1 MDWLF
6 GAYSAARVTTDAIS
20 VGTNDYTHRASEVFK
35 SANPPKVAD
44 LNQLIQEYSTAKGT
58 EGTALMGIGNHLF
71 AKKSPAERN
80 NTVILLASLIK
91 NIIDANTYT
100 NIISKLQ
107 VVNPAITKDDFFVVL
122 FKLAQLKYS
131 GTWNSDTLYKM
142 VDTLDNTV
150 RLNNVKNK
158 LQDDFFAD
166 ASHGPDASDGPIFT
180 SFKTAMLQYKKD
192 GRLKTGW
199 FWGGRRTRK
208 GKSRSKGH
216 KGKGKGKRYT
226 RNNRQ

>member
-44 LNQLIQEYSTAKGT
+44 LNQLIQEYSMAKGT

-80 NTVILLASLIK
+80 NMVILLASLIK

-100 NIISKLQ
+100 NIIILDKGSEKRRNYFVFVGESAFFFFSNFFSLSPVCYYIYNMCSASKIYL
-107 VVNPAITKDDFFVVL
+107 
-122 FKLAQLKYS
+122 
-131 GTWNSDTLYKM
+131 
-142 VDTLDNTV
+142 
-150 RLNNVKNK
+150 
-158 LQDDFFAD
+158 
-166 ASHGPDASDGPIFT
+166 
-180 SFKTAMLQYKKD
+180 
-192 GRLKTGW
+192 
-199 FWGGRRTRK
+199 
-208 GKSRSKGH
+208 
-216 KGKGKGKRYT
+216 
-226 RNNRQ
+226 